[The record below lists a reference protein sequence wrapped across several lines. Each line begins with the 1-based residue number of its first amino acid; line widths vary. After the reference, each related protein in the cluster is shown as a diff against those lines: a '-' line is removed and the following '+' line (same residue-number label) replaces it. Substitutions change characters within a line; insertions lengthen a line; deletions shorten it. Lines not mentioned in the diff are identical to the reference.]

1 MNSDVLG
8 AAWRIHLSEAT
19 KERLEHAG
27 GYQLEYR
34 GPTEIKGK
42 GTMHTYWLLGKN
54 GFDKPLPVPPPIE

>member
-1 MNSDVLG
+1 MCSG

-19 KERLEHAG
+19 KERLERAG

-42 GTMHTYWLLGKN
+42 GTMHTYWLLGKA
-54 GFDKPLPVPPPIE
+54 GFDKPLPVPPSLE